1 MILAQR
7 GFQANSRTITVSDE
21 LLLET
26 LNLKR

>member
-7 GFQANSRTITVSDE
+7 GFQASARTITVADE